1 MKGSEEIAKLKSEAK
16 ILKAELQFHR
26 QHPSAMAQQ
35 LMHQQSQG
43 NNHVRT
49 FSSGS
54 GSGNTKPPS
63 PARTIMSTLLR
74 HHSTSAIDQQ
84 SNSQLAQAAQAASA
98 ATGLQGQSTSIA
110 LDQTPLQRV
119 ETGASEQRWIHRLK
133 EMERR
138 LKAEREARLLDRRGA
153 RQRLEERSAENE
165 ELRMMLEREK
175 RREREGSVVESSGS
189 GAEDEYFDRRGE
201 GL

>member
-1 MKGSEEIAKLKSEAK
+1 
-16 ILKAELQFHR
+16 
-26 QHPSAMAQQ
+26 
-35 LMHQQSQG
+35 
-43 NNHVRT
+43 
-49 FSSGS
+49 
-54 GSGNTKPPS
+54 
-63 PARTIMSTLLR
+63 MSTLLR
-74 HHSTSAIDQQ
+74 HHSTSAIDQH
-84 SNSQLAQAAQAASA
+84 SQLAQAAHAASA

-175 RREREGSVVESSGS
+175 RRESYGGGGAVGGGGDESGS
-189 GAEDEYFDRRGE
+189 GAEDEFFDRRGGVGE
-201 GL
+201 RM

>member
-16 ILKAELQFHR
+16 ILKAELKFHR

-35 LMHQQSQG
+35 LMHQQSNG
-43 NNHVRT
+43 NHIRT
-49 FSSGS
+49 LSSGS
-54 GSGNTKPPS
+54 GGAASGSIKPPS

-84 SNSQLAQAAQAASA
+84 SQLAQAAQAASA
-98 ATGLQGQSTSIA
+98 ATGLQGQSQSIA

-165 ELRMMLEREK
+165 ELRMMLEKEK
-175 RREREGSVVESSGS
+175 RRESVVESVS

-201 GL
+201 RM

>member
-1 MKGSEEIAKLKSEAK
+1 M
-16 ILKAELQFHR
+16 
-26 QHPSAMAQQ
+26 
-35 LMHQQSQG
+35 
-43 NNHVRT
+43 
-49 FSSGS
+49 
-54 GSGNTKPPS
+54 
-63 PARTIMSTLLR
+63 
-74 HHSTSAIDQQ
+74 
-84 SNSQLAQAAQAASA
+84 
-98 ATGLQGQSTSIA
+98 
-110 LDQTPLQRV
+110 

-165 ELRMMLEREK
+165 ELRMMLEKEK
-175 RREREGSVVESSGS
+175 RRESVVESVS